1 MFILVMAKLN
11 FQQPLLQS
19 SVSRDP
25 SGIGAQV
32 TFLIIIKV
40 KNMLLNIFVETVIHF
55 WISGF
60 FNKYNFLKEQH
71 LFETLLM
78 SLLTFFDQF
87 NASLLNKSIHFFFL
101 NLTDPKCFV
110 IYGRSMLECFWDMV
124 LLTSLCLS
132 LWSSWSTQS
141 CGVFGGDRKLP
152 ECVMGSS
159 SAAQWSGGRLQS
171 GLWAHRTSSW
181 WAEYKEE

>member
-25 SGIGAQV
+25 SGFGAQV

-60 FNKYNFLKEQH
+60 FNE
-71 LFETLLM
+71 
-78 SLLTFFDQF
+78 
-87 NASLLNKSIHFFFL
+87 
-101 NLTDPKCFV
+101 
-110 IYGRSMLECFWDMV
+110 
-124 LLTSLCLS
+124 
-132 LWSSWSTQS
+132 
-141 CGVFGGDRKLP
+141 
-152 ECVMGSS
+152 
-159 SAAQWSGGRLQS
+159 
-171 GLWAHRTSSW
+171 
-181 WAEYKEE
+181 